1 MRLQVGR
8 DALLKVTNQ
17 VSHYKAF
24 KKTDQYIVWAEDSQ
38 GDALYGDNRMSEQAI
53 EGTIDY
59 FTRTEYDPNFEKIQE
74 VLSEAEIS
82 YRLNS
87 VQYEDE
93 TGYIHYECVF
103 QV

>member
-1 MRLQVGR
+1 
-8 DALLKVTNQ
+8 
-17 VSHYKAF
+17 
-24 KKTDQYIVWAEDSQ
+24 
-38 GDALYGDNRMSEQAI
+38 MSEQAI

-93 TGYIHYECVF
+93 TGYIHYEWVF